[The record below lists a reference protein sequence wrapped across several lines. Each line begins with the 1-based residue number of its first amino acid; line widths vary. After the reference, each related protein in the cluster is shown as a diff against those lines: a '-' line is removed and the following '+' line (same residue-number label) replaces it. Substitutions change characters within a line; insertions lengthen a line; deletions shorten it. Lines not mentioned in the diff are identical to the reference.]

1 MTINKDQIQGR
12 VDAATGAVKEAAGK
26 LVGNPT
32 LQAKGRIEKSVGN
45 TQAALGDIRND
56 LKKLQE

>member
-32 LQAKGRIEKSVGN
+32 LQVKGRIEKNVGN